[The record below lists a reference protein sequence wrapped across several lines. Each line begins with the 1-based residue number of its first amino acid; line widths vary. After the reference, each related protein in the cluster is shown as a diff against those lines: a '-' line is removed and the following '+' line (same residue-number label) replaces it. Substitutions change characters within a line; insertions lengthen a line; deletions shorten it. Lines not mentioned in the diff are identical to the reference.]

1 MEKED
6 RPEMIFQFTAPPL
19 PHYMICGEDTYQ
31 EGDRHPDRYNIG
43 VFDLILVT
51 RGELFLEENG
61 VSYSVKAGYHLILRP
76 DAAHRTYLPCQKET
90 HFYWLHFQTVAPWIE
105 AEERIPFALSQS
117 DHPYVQFDN
126 FSFYIPKY
134 GELSSKAQ
142 AGRLIEQLQLLQ
154 QSPSSAARWK
164 QQQLMHELLLLFQAE
179 EEGIQQ
185 QHPHYAI
192 AERTAN
198 YLRAHYKEPVSYQ
211 QLSDAMHFHQNY
223 ISICMKK
230 TFGCTPLE
238 FLTRHRIEQA
248 KRLLIH
254 TNEPIGRIAE
264 ESGFGSFPYF
274 IRCFVRYTG
283 FKPNSFRLKYR
294 SSR

>member
-1 MEKED
+1 
-6 RPEMIFQFTAPPL
+6 MIFQFTAPPL

-31 EGDRHPDRYNIG
+31 VGDKHPDRYNIG

-51 RGELFLEENG
+51 RGALFLEENG
-61 VSYSVKAGYHLILRP
+61 IAYRVQSGCHLILRP
-76 DAAHRTYLPCQKET
+76 DAAHRTYLPCQEET
-90 HFYWLHFQTVAPWIE
+90 HFYWLHFQTLGRWIE
-105 AEERIPFALSQS
+105 TEELTLFALSQT
-117 DHPYVQFDN
+117 DQPYVQIES

-134 GELSSKAQ
+134 GELPTIEQ
-142 AGRLIEQLQLLQ
+142 ARLLIEQLQNLQ
-154 QSPSSAARWK
+154 QSSSSAARWK
-164 QQQLMHELLLLFQAE
+164 QQQLLHELLLLFQAE
-179 EEGIQQ
+179 EEGIQHQ
-185 QHPHYAI
+185 NPQYAI

-198 YLRAHYKEPVSYQ
+198 YLRQHYKEPVSYQ

-223 ISICMKK
+223 LSICMKK

-248 KRLLIH
+248 KQMLIH
-254 TNEPIGRIAE
+254 TNDPIGCIAE

-283 FKPNSFRLKYR
+283 FKPKSFRQKYR
-294 SSR
+294 S

>member
-1 MEKED
+1 
-6 RPEMIFQFTAPPL
+6 MIFQFTAPPL

-31 EGDRHPDRYNIG
+31 VGDKHPDRYNIG

-51 RGELFLEENG
+51 RGTLFLEENG
-61 VSYSVKAGYHLILRP
+61 VAYRVKSGCHLILRP
-76 DAAHRTYLPCQKET
+76 DAAHRTYLPCQEET
-90 HFYWLHFQTVAPWIE
+90 HFYWLHFQTLGRWIE
-105 AEERIPFALSQS
+105 TEELTLFALSQT
-117 DHPYVQFDN
+117 DQPYVQIES

-134 GELSSKAQ
+134 GELPTIEQ
-142 AGRLIEQLQLLQ
+142 ARLLIEQLQNLQ
-154 QSPSSAARWK
+154 QSSSSASRWK
-164 QQQLMHELLLLFQAE
+164 QQQLLHELLLLFQAE
-179 EEGIQQ
+179 EEGIQHQ
-185 QHPHYAI
+185 NPQYAI

-198 YLRAHYKEPVSYQ
+198 YLRQHYKEPVSYQ

-223 ISICMKK
+223 LSICMKK

-248 KRLLIH
+248 KQMLIH
-254 TNEPIGRIAE
+254 TNDPIGRIAE

-283 FKPNSFRLKYR
+283 FKPKSFRQKYR
-294 SSR
+294 S